1 MVAGA
6 LVAAMIIAGLDAE
19 RDLTRYRFEPIRHL
33 QRIAAD
39 RGTYLS
45 TYPAVT
51 SAGLFYEAMVPSG
64 YVLRWS
70 HDGQTEELAFGGQVF
85 HPVAP
90 SFA

>member
-19 RDLTRYRFEPIRHL
+19 RHLTRYRLEPIRHF